1 LGIFNRGLLEVKQNQ
16 GYLIHQY
23 MKKIVILLSVFL
35 VVFSSCTNQ
44 KELAY
49 LSNLPELSG
58 EETFLLSIPDYQ
70 IQSHDVLHITAMAMR
85 PDGMIND
92 FLSQGRIYGSA
103 TYMQGEAGQFLFG
116 YDVDREGRVI
126 LPAIGEI
133 HVAGLSIEDAREK
146 IQLEVSKIFTNATV
160 ECKLLSFKFTVI
172 GEVRTP
178 GAFINYNNHLTVL
191 EAIGRAGGIND
202 FGRRDKLIVVR
213 KSNSGTTTFS
223 LNLQDKKILSS
234 EAYFIRPNDVVI
246 VEAGEKKI
254 FNLNLP
260 TYTFVLT
267 AITSTITTTLLLINY
282 LK

>member
-1 LGIFNRGLLEVKQNQ
+1 MRN
-16 GYLIHQY
+16 Y
-23 MKKIVILLSVFL
+23 VILLTLTLLSI
-35 VVFSSCTNQ
+35 SSCTTQ
-44 KELAY
+44 KGLSY
-49 LSNLPELSG
+49 LGNLPELSG
-58 EETFLLSIPDYQ
+58 EESFLMDIPDYQ
-70 IQSHDVLHITAMAMR
+70 IQSHDILYITAMAMR

-103 TYMQGEAGQFLFG
+103 TYMQGEAGQFLLG
-116 YDVDREGRVI
+116 YDVDREGLVI

-133 HVAGLSIEDAREK
+133 LVAGLTMEEARDK
-146 IQLEVSKIFTNATV
+146 IQLEVSKVFTNATV

-178 GAFINYNNHLTVL
+178 GAFINYNSHLTVL

-202 FGRRDKLIVVR
+202 FGRRDKLIVIR
-213 KSNSGTTTFS
+213 KTNIGTTTFS
-223 LNLQDKKILSS
+223 LDLQDKKILSS
-234 EAYFIRPNDVVI
+234 EAYYLRPNDVVI
-246 VEAGEKKI
+246 VEAGEKKV

-260 TYTFVLT
+260 TYTFMLT